1 MGHSFEGQIIID
13 LAHYIIIAR
22 IASHTLRLKMPGS
35 WSSSSLT
42 LLLELELLL
51 LGAGVWGVTVLS
63 STPRLV
69 LVPGVSCCL

>member
-1 MGHSFEGQIIID
+1 MGHFFEGQIIID

-42 LLLELELLL
+42 LLLELLLL
-51 LGAGVWGVTVLS
+51 LGAGVWGGTVLS